1 MRTAALQD
9 CGFLFGA
16 KETLDAN
23 ERVGARNGRENTN
36 VRMTTT
42 MTIKQGRSSH
52 RGVSRR
58 AFLKAGAGTAALL
71 GAVNSQFPFGVP
83 IALADGPE
91 VTKAMLG
98 FIALTDAA
106 PLFVAKE
113 KGIFAKNGM
122 PDVEVAKQASWGATR
137 DNLVLGGEANGIDG
151 AHILTPM
158 PYLISA
164 GKVTQN
170 NVPTPMYI
178 LARLNVN
185 GQCISVAKEYE
196 DIKVGVDTTPFKV
209 ALEKKKASGKAIK
222 AAMTFPGGTHDLWI
236 RYWLAAGGVDPDK
249 DIETIVVPPPQ
260 MVANMKVGTM
270 DCFCVCE
277 PWNLQLIHQNIGY
290 TAITTGELW
299 NKHPEKSFGM
309 RASFVDKYPKATTA
323 LLKSVLEAQQ
333 WCDVPANRDEV
344 AAICAKRQ
352 WINCPVDDVTDRVK
366 GKFDY
371 GIPGKVVENSPHIM
385 RYWSEHASYPF
396 QSHDLW
402 FLTEDIRW
410 GKFEAGYDTKGLI
423 AKVNREDLWRD
434 AAKALNV
441 PAADIPAS
449 RSRGKETF
457 FDGKVFDPDNPAA
470 YLKSL
475 SIKRV
480 DV

>member
-1 MRTAALQD
+1 MSMKTKRT
-9 CGFLFGA
+9 
-16 KETLDAN
+16 
-23 ERVGARNGRENTN
+23 
-36 VRMTTT
+36 
-42 MTIKQGRSSH
+42 
-52 RGVSRR
+52 GVSRR
-58 AFLKAGAGTAALL
+58 ALLKSAGTSALMAAV
-71 GAVNSQFPFGVP
+71 ATEFPFGVHV
-83 IALADGPE
+83 AQAAGPE
-91 VTKAMLG
+91 VTKANLG

-113 KGIFAKNGM
+113 KGLFKKYGV
-122 PDVEVAKQASWGATR
+122 PDVEVVKQASWGATR
-137 DNLVLGGEANGIDG
+137 DNLVLGSEGNGIDG

-178 LARLNVN
+178 LARLNLN
-185 GQCISVAKEYE
+185 GQCISVAKEYT
-196 DIKVGVDTTPFKV
+196 DLAIGVDTKPFKA
-209 ALEKKKASGKAIK
+209 ALEKKRASGKAVK

-236 RYWLAAGGVDPDK
+236 RYWLAAGGIDPDK

-277 PWNLQLIHQNIGY
+277 PWNLQLIHQGIGY

-299 NKHPEKSFGM
+299 NGHPEKSLGM
-309 RASFVDKYPKATTA
+309 RAAFVDKYPNAAKAILMATM
-323 LLKSVLEAQQ
+323 EAQQ
-333 WCDVPANRDEV
+333 WCDRPENYPEV

-352 WINCPVDDVTDRVK
+352 WINAPVEDIADRVK

-371 GIPGKVVENSPHIM
+371 GVAGKVVEQHPQMM
-385 RYWSEHASYPF
+385 RYWNEFASYPF
-396 QSHDLW
+396 PSHDLW

-410 GKFEAGYDTKGLI
+410 GKFEVGYDTKGLI

-434 AAKALNV
+434 AAKELNV
-441 PAADIPAS
+441 SADQIPAS
-449 RSRGKETF
+449 KSRGKETF
-457 FDGKVFDPDNPAA
+457 FDGKVFDPEDPMA

-475 SIKRV
+475 PIKRAEIG
-480 DV
+480 